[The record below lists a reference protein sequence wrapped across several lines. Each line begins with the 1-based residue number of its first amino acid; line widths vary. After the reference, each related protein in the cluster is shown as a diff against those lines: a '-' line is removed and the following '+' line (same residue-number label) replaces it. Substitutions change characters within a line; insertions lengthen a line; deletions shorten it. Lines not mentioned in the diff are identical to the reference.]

1 MELTKEQ
8 QAILDGSRGETMAKI
23 MQTLVM
29 YGNTFGATKMVPVT
43 SKYGHIVTSFGIFIV
58 KGVFKSCPTFA
69 IRSFLKLSVFDNSFL
84 ALSNVSERF
93 LISFILLFV

>member
-43 SKYGHIVTSFGIFIV
+43 SKYGHIVTSFGVIVV
-58 KGVFKSCPTFA
+58 KGVFDLMDRA
-69 IRSFLKLSVFDNSFL
+69 YRSGRYVKAEVFRRP
-84 ALSNVSERF
+84 APAR
-93 LISFILLFV
+93 